1 MLTIAHPAT
10 RRAIEEAGCLTPRAA
25 NERYG
30 SVLVNSQQDCQ
41 EQPHVPRLHPNM
53 SVLDRTR
60 GRFICV
66 GECMVELARGTD
78 GRFAL
83 SYGGD
88 TFNTAVYLARAGCA
102 VGYATALGDDPYS
115 AGILE
120 ITAKEGINAD
130 LIAILPGRMPGL
142 YLIET
147 DRRGERSFWYWRDR
161 APAREL
167 FDGAH
172 ARAVADALGQAS
184 MVYFSGVTLSLY
196 SDSALDRFDAALRA
210 AKARETRIAMD
221 SNFRLRGW
229 GGDKSRARAIFRRF
243 WALSDIALPTFD
255 DEQALWADATPAD
268 AVARLKALDVAEVVI
283 KNGSAGA
290 VVDCDG
296 TQALVACPQP
306 VEPLDTTA
314 AGDAFN
320 AGYLAARLN
329 GLAAPEA
336 AVAGH
341 RLAAVVIQHRGA
353 IVPPEATATVLRA

>member
-1 MLTIAHPAT
+1 
-10 RRAIEEAGCLTPRAA
+10 
-25 NERYG
+25 
-30 SVLVNSQQDCQ
+30 
-41 EQPHVPRLHPNM
+41 M

-88 TFNTAVYLARAGCA
+88 TFNTAVYLARAGRA

-115 AGILE
+115 AGILS
-120 ITAKEGINAD
+120 IAKKEGISTD

-147 DRRGERSFWYWRDR
+147 DRAGERSFWYWRDR

-167 FDGAH
+167 FEGAH
-172 ARAVADALGQAS
+172 GGPVADAFGQAS

-196 SDSALDRFDAALRA
+196 SESALDRFAAALLA
-210 AKARETRIAMD
+210 AKARDTRIAMD

-229 GGDKSRARAIFRRF
+229 GGDKPRARAVFKRF
-243 WALSDIALPTFD
+243 WELSDIALPTFD
-255 DEQALWADATPAD
+255 DERALWGDATPAD
-268 AVARLKALDVAEVVI
+268 TVARLKALGVAEVVI

-290 VVDCDG
+290 VVDSGG
-296 TQALVACPQP
+296 TQILVACPRP
-306 VEPLDTTA
+306 VEPVDTTA
-314 AGDAFN
+314 AGDSFN
-320 AGYLAARLN
+320 AGYLAARIK
-329 GLAAPEA
+329 GAEASEA

-353 IVPPEATATVLRA
+353 IVPREATASVFRS